1 MAERFSKADS
11 KSVLPTNT
19 DDVKPTA
26 QLDLLSKFIQAKA
39 DRPEF
44 MTDTLVMTMA
54 VSMAFAGSETTAI
67 SLSSVFYYLL
77 RNPRCMEALMKELDD
92 KAREGYFKDG
102 EHGLVTWTESQGLPY
117 LDACVK
123 EAFRLHPAPGLP
135 LERVVPR
142 QGAEIAGRFIKG
154 GTIVGC
160 SAWVIQ
166 RRTEV
171 FGDDVESFRPERWLV
186 DESKDK
192 ESEEKRI
199 KEMNGIMLHFG
210 MGARTCI
217 GKNISLL
224 EIYKLVPTVL
234 RRFEVCLPL
243 ACAVSDYDLFLISSR
258 SNSNTPI
265 SSGLYT
271 TLGSSGS

>member
-1 MAERFSKADS
+1 MAERFPKTDS

-19 DDVKPTA
+19 DEIKPA
-26 QLDLLSKFIQAKA
+26 SQPDLLSKFIQAKT

-44 MTDTLVMTMA
+44 MTDSLVMTMA

-77 RNPRCMEALMKELDD
+77 KNPRCMKVLMKELDD
-92 KAREGYFKDG
+92 RAREGYFKDG

-117 LDACVK
+117 LDACIK

-135 LERVVPR
+135 LERVVPA
-142 QGAEIAGRFIKG
+142 QGAEIAGEFIKG

-160 SAWVIQ
+160 SAWVIH
-166 RRTEV
+166 RRTDV
-171 FGDDVESFRPERWLV
+171 FGKDVEEFRPERWLV
-186 DESKDK
+186 DETKDR

-199 KEMNGIMLHFG
+199 KEMSGIMLQFG

-234 RRFEVCLPL
+234 RRFEVRVLL
-243 ACAVSDYDLFLISSR
+243 SFSDLSSTGNRGINADLK
-258 SNSNTPI
+258 
-265 SSGLYT
+265 
-271 TLGSSGS
+271 